1 MNEWNKLSMKDRA
14 AYIKLGIDSGITD
27 LATIRDTYNKYAEG
41 GYVREKNDNPIAFD
55 EEGNLVDQVTG
66 EKGTM
71 MLPNFNVYGHKDV
84 ADFVQQKRLNN
95 LINQSEINPFTGEV
109 RVIGLE
115 STYPEFELLSFAD
128 FGKNLLSGIKKTTN
142 NIIDVASRA
151 NWKGDAVKLTKDR
164 LNSGG
169 FSRLEEAHNSV
180 LSKAT
185 DTNPLLSKDFDLPLT
200 YTPQRKMELL
210 NTEVYEVPSLAR
222 TGNPNH
228 IGASNSEMGPVIY
241 TDRPSIYR
249 GKQATSDIS
258 AHEFSHY
265 VYTPGKNIPSTDF
278 MPVKGYNKYFNGF
291 NSTEVQARGTQLKNY
306 FGLKEGEPLTTS
318 HLKYA
323 AEHFVKDRGYDN
335 GMTEFFKSIK
345 NWDNVAKW
353 LNDNSPAV
361 LPVGLTVGGA
371 TYLNQRNKSK

>member
-1 MNEWNKLSMKDRA
+1 MNKWNKLSMTDRA
-14 AYIKLGIDSGITD
+14 AYIKLGIDNGITD
-27 LATIRDTYNKYAEG
+27 LAIIRDTYNKFAEG
-41 GYVREKNDNPIAFD
+41 GYVREQNNNPIAFD

-84 ADFVQQKRLNN
+84 ADFVQQKRLSN
-95 LINQSEINPFTGEV
+95 LINHSEINPFTGET

-115 STYPEFELLSFAD
+115 RTYPEFEILGFAD
-128 FGKNLLSGIKKTTN
+128 FGKNLLSGIKKTTD
-142 NIIDVASRA
+142 NIIDIANRA

-164 LNSGG
+164 LNNGG
-169 FSRLEEAHNSV
+169 FSRLEKAHNSV
-180 LSKAT
+180 LSKTA
-185 DTNPLLSKDFDLPLT
+185 DTNPVLKSDDAPLT
-200 YTPQRKMELL
+200 YTPKRKMELL
-210 NTEVYEVPSLAR
+210 DTEVYEVPSLAR

-228 IGASNSEMGPVIY
+228 IGVSNSEMGPVIY
-241 TDRPSIYR
+241 SDRPSIYR

-265 VYTPGKNIPSTDF
+265 VYTPGKTIPKEDF
-278 MPVKGYNKYFNGF
+278 MPVKGYSKYFNGF
-291 NSTEVQARGTQLKNY
+291 NSTEVQARGTQIKNY
-306 FGLKEGEPLTTS
+306 FGLTEGEPLTAE

-361 LPVGLTVGGA
+361 LPIGLTIGGA
-371 TYLNQRNKSK
+371 TYLNQRNKNK